1 MTWPSKQTPGRT
13 GAAWCGAGA
22 LGFTLI
28 ELLVVLAILGFA
40 LALVIGYGSPVGRRL
55 DLRSSAAAVASG
67 LRIARSEAI
76 LNNRAVLFQL
86 DPAGHRFRPG
96 AGPVQQLPASL
107 AIELLTIGGERR
119 SGQIGGI
126 DFHPD
131 GSSSGG
137 RISLADGR
145 RKVMVG
151 VDWLT
156 GRVSIAD
163 DSR

>member
-1 MTWPSKQTPGRT
+1 MTWRNRRTPPRA
-13 GAAWCGAGA
+13 GAAWYRPGA

-40 LALVIGYGSPVGRRL
+40 LVLVIGYGSPVGRRL
-55 DLRSSAAAVASG
+55 DLRSSAAAVAAG

-76 LNNRAVLFQL
+76 LNNRAVPFEL
-86 DPAGHRFRPG
+86 DLASHRFRSG
-96 AGPVQQLPASL
+96 TGPVQQLPASL

-119 SGQIGGI
+119 SGQVGDI
-126 DFHPD
+126 DFQPD

-145 RKVMVG
+145 RTMMVG

-163 DSR
+163 ATR